1 MVFFLADAKFCL
13 PTISFPR
20 RITGRLPRRQR
31 FFRKFISRDLPGVF
45 LPRKWWHSHRTG
57 VRRYTGDD
65 VCSTIKSGISCQHL
79 QLMGGITNQNHSW
92 PPFSGASPPGDW
104 RFSAGTAQD
113 FFTRAILPPE
123 FQNWAWAKRKNQ
135 GGFPGMSAR
144 QVFSESAARRVDFEA
159 HHQQGYNPCQ
169 QKKNRGDTGTREKH
183 DKQVRSITPL

>member
-1 MVFFLADAKFCL
+1 MVVFLADARFCL
-13 PTISFPR
+13 PTIPSTR
-20 RITGRLPRRQR
+20 RITVRLPRRQR

-57 VRRYTGDD
+57 LRRYTGDD

-92 PPFSGASPPGDW
+92 PPFSVHHLPGTGASVRERLRIFSPG
-104 RFSAGTAQD
+104 RFCHPSSRIGHG
-113 FFTRAILPPE
+113 RNE
-123 FQNWAWAKRKNQ
+123 KNQ
-135 GGFPGMSAR
+135 GGLPGMSAR
-144 QVFSESAARRVDFEA
+144 QVFSELAARRVDFEA